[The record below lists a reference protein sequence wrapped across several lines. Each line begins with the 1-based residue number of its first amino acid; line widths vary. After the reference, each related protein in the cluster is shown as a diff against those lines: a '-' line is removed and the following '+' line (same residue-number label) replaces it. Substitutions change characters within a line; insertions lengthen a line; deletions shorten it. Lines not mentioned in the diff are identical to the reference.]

1 MSTGIPTTITLTAV
15 TMLAATTLDPTLLA
29 AAVVT
34 IIAALGGVTVQII
47 NARSAAVE
55 RRATAERELLAATER
70 KALFEQ
76 AQHATKLAD
85 DNNKKADALIKST
98 TEIHTLT
105 NSTNSN
111 LQKALELMT
120 EKNVGLEKLMRQME
134 SEKQT
139 TAATRAVTDAQA
151 AVVLHATAPSTAPP
165 PPDVAITKA
174 AETILTSIDDNTA
187 AIEKNTAKTDANVQE
202 MKDQKPQ

>member
-139 TAATRAVTDAQA
+139 TAANRAVTDAQA
-151 AVVLHATAPSTAPP
+151 SAALHAAPS
-165 PPDVAITKA
+165 PDQPSTKGLEGK
-174 AETILTSIDDNTA
+174 AEKILTSIDDNTA

-202 MKDQKPQ
+202 MKDHQP